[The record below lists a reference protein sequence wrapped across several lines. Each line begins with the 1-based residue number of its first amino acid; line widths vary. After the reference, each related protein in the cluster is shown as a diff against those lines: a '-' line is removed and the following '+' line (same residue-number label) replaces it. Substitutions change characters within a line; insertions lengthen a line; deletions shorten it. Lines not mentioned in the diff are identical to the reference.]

1 MLIDDNCVFDF
12 LNHCSMHPETALM
25 VTLTK
30 WFFAAYSSLSPM
42 TFCMLHMF
50 YTELLCEHN
59 FKA

>member
-1 MLIDDNCVFDF
+1 MLIDANCVFDF
-12 LNHCSMHPETALM
+12 VNHCSMHPETALM

-30 WFFAAYSSLSPM
+30 WFFAVYSYAM

-50 YTELLCEHN
+50 YTELLREHN